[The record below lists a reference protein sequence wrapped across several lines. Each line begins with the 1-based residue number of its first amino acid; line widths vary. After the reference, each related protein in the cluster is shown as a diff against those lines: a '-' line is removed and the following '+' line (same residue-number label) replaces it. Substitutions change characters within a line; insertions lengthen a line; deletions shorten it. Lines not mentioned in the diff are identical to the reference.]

1 VVAGSVTRRRHEI
14 AVRLALGADHG
25 KMVRLMV
32 REGAALVLFGVVIGA
47 PGIYLAGQALR
58 AMLVGISPFD
68 PVTLAVVGAAL
79 AVVGVVSC
87 YLPARR
93 VVGIDPARAFREG

>member
-1 VVAGSVTRRRHEI
+1 MPRITG
-14 AVRLALGADHG
+14 LGG
-25 KMVRLMV
+25 Y
-32 REGAALVLFGVVIGA
+32 GAALVVLGVVVGV

-58 AMLVGISPFD
+58 ATLVGISPFD

-79 AVVGVVSC
+79 VAAGVTSC

>member
-1 VVAGSVTRRRHEI
+1 
-14 AVRLALGADHG
+14 
-25 KMVRLMV
+25 MVRLMV
-32 REGAALVLFGVVIGA
+32 REGTALVVLGVVVGV

-68 PVTLAVVGAAL
+68 PVTLTAVGAAL
-79 AVVGVVSC
+79 AVAGIVSC